1 MPVCN
6 EGDKEKTLNPSKV
19 RSMTLKDVY
28 GRFVGQPV
36 LVSSDENA
44 VFFSGLYFGVEK
56 LNDVFTDKYASSKH
70 LNKSI

>member
-44 VFFSGLYFGVEK
+44 VFLAIVSFHSQNVR
-56 LNDVFTDKYASSKH
+56 
-70 LNKSI
+70 

>member
-1 MPVCN
+1 MCN

-44 VFFSGLYFGVEK
+44 VFLAIVSFHSQNVRYYYKMRAYIEIHVR
-56 LNDVFTDKYASSKH
+56 
-70 LNKSI
+70 